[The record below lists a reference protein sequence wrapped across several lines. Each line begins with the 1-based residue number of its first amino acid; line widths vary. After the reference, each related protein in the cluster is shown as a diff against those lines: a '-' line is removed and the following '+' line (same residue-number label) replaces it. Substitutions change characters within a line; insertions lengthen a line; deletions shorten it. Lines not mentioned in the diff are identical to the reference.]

1 MWGPRLS
8 RRADRPARR
17 VCYRRPVNA
26 EAESVVPKVEAP
38 LPAAERIA
46 ALDVLRGVALF
57 GIFIMNMPG
66 FSHSVFAPPPA
77 DLPPLDAWAGW
88 LRDLLF
94 AGKFNLMF
102 GLLFGIG
109 FCLQLGRLEA
119 ARPGSGAVAIYARRL
134 AVLLGIGLVHAAL
147 LWSGDV
153 LVVYAAL
160 GFGLLA
166 IRRWS
171 DRAVLALLVACLV
184 LPALAEA
191 LRPHLLSVS
200 TEAIGAFEMEDYVQS
215 NDAAFGGGSV
225 LDAVAETMRVFA
237 WYYSSSLGVFALGV
251 FYVQMATGILLG
263 FLVGRRHWVERL
275 PALRPQ
281 IRRAQLSALGV
292 AMLAGAL
299 SVAFAARDAAVLDT
313 LARSVGRP
321 ALMAFYAL
329 TLLRLL
335 ERPAAAQWLRPFAL
349 AGRMPLSN
357 YLLQT
362 LMGLVVFYGWGLG
375 FWNRASPWIEVAL
388 ATGLYVLVQ
397 LPLSAAWLARFRYG
411 PVEYVWRR
419 LTYGRLAR

>member
-1 MWGPRLS
+1 
-8 RRADRPARR
+8 
-17 VCYRRPVNA
+17 VNA
-26 EAESVVPKVEAP
+26 EAESVSPKVEAP

-46 ALDVLRGVALF
+46 ALDVLRGIALF

-66 FSHSVFAPPPA
+66 FSHSVFAPPPP
-77 DLPPLDAWAGW
+77 DLPPLDAWVSW

-109 FCLQLGRLEA
+109 FHLQLGRLEA

-134 AVLLGIGLVHAAL
+134 AVLLAIGLVHAAL

-153 LVVYAAL
+153 LVVYAVL

-171 DRAVLALLVACLV
+171 DRAVLALLVFCLV
-184 LPALAEA
+184 FPAIAEV
-191 LRPHLLSVS
+191 LRPLLLSIS
-200 TEAIGAFEMEDYVQS
+200 TEAIGAFEVEDYVLS
-215 NDAAFGGGSV
+215 NDAAFGHGSF
-225 LDAVAETMRVFA
+225 LDAMAETLRVFA
-237 WYYSSSLGVFALGV
+237 WYYRSSLGAYALAV

-263 FLVGRRHWVERL
+263 VLVGRRGWVERL
-275 PALRPQ
+275 PALREP
-281 IRRAQLSALGV
+281 IRRAHLAALGV
-292 AMLAGAL
+292 ALLAGAL
-299 SVAFAARDAAVLDT
+299 SLAFSAMDAAGLET
-313 LARSVGRP
+313 LAKSLGRP

-329 TLLRLL
+329 SVLRLL
-335 ERPAAAQWLRPFAL
+335 ARPGAARWLRPFAL

-362 LMGLVVFYGWGLG
+362 LLGLAVFYGWGLG
-375 FWNRASPWIEVAL
+375 LWNRVSPSAEVAL

-397 LPLSAAWLARFRYG
+397 LPLSAAWLGRFRYG

-419 LTYGRLAR
+419 LTYGRLPD

>member
-1 MWGPRLS
+1 M
-8 RRADRPARR
+8 
-17 VCYRRPVNA
+17 NA
-26 EAESVVPKVEAP
+26 EAESVSPKVEAP

-46 ALDVLRGVALF
+46 ALDVLRGIALF

-66 FSHSVFAPPPA
+66 FSHSVFAPPPP
-77 DLPPLDAWAGW
+77 DLPPLDAWVSW

-94 AGKFNLMF
+94 SGKFNLMF

-109 FCLQLGRLEA
+109 FHLQLGRLEA

-134 AVLLGIGLVHAAL
+134 AVLLAIGLVHAAL

-153 LVVYAAL
+153 LVVYAVL

-171 DRAVLALLVACLV
+171 DRAVLSLLVFCLV
-184 LPALAEA
+184 FPAIAEA
-191 LRPHLLSVS
+191 LRPLLLSIS
-200 TEAIGAFEMEDYVQS
+200 TEAIGAFEVEDYLLS
-215 NDAAFGGGSV
+215 NDAAFGHGSF
-225 LDAVAETMRVFA
+225 LDAMAETLRVFA
-237 WYYSSSLGVFALGV
+237 WYYRSALGAYSLGV

-263 FLVGRRHWVERL
+263 VLVGRRGWVERL
-275 PALRPQ
+275 PALREP
-281 IRRAQLSALGV
+281 IRRAHLAALGV
-292 AMLAGAL
+292 ALLAGAL
-299 SVAFAARDAAVLDT
+299 SLAFSALGATGLDT
-313 LARSVGRP
+313 LAKSLGRP

-329 TLLRLL
+329 SVLRLL
-335 ERPAAAQWLRPFAL
+335 AWPGAARWLRPFAL

-362 LMGLVVFYGWGLG
+362 LLGLVVFYGWGLG
-375 FWNRASPWIEVAL
+375 FWNRVSPSVEVAL
-388 ATGLYVLVQ
+388 ATGLYFFVQ

-419 LTYGRLAR
+419 LTYGRLAG